1 MNMQIIDASK
11 ETTHLA
17 EIEKALQ
24 TTKTRQVEANAQDP
38 AARQTAQKGD
48 EEGGAAEQQNQEQV
62 LSQAQDYF
70 RQRGVDLHFKVLD
83 ETGAL
88 QVEMTDSGSKRVIR
102 KIPGD
107 EIVKL
112 SDNLKR
118 MAKGVMDKEV

>member
-24 TTKTRQVEANAQDP
+24 TTKARQVEASAQDP

-48 EEGGAAEQQNQEQV
+48 EEGGDTEPQSKEQV